1 MDSIIAFIFAR
12 GGSKG
17 VPGKNIRLLAGKPLI
32 GWAIEQARSVDCI
45 DEVIVSTD
53 DPLIAEIA
61 RDFDAKVPALRPSE
75 LATDTSPE
83 WLSWQQSLR
92 LFNSMNGYF
101 PERMLVLPTTS
112 PLRKPIDIMRCL
124 HHSLESDADLVLTTT
139 PAARNP
145 YYNMVERR
153 RDGSVALLAGNGG
166 FASRQT
172 APACYDLTTVAYVA
186 KPSFVLNS
194 SGIFAGKGRIEAVD
208 IPQERALG
216 IDTELDFRIAEALFS
231 ENFHDVQNT

>member
-45 DEVIVSTD
+45 DQVIVSTD
-53 DPLIAEIA
+53 DPVIAEIA
-61 RDFDAKVPALRPSE
+61 KDFDAAVPALRPKE

-101 PERMLVLPTTS
+101 PERMVVLPTTA
-112 PLRKPIDIMRCL
+112 PLRKPVDIVRCVDL
-124 HHSLESDADLVLTTT
+124 SFTSDADLVLTVT

-145 YYNMVERR
+145 YYNMVVRR
-153 RDGSVALLAGNGG
+153 HDGSVALLAGDGG
-166 FASRQT
+166 VASRQT
-172 APACYDLTTVAYVA
+172 APTCYDMTTVAYVA
-186 KPSFVLNS
+186 KPAFVLNS
-194 SGIFAGKGRIEAVD
+194 TSMFTGDGRIEAVD
-208 IPQERALG
+208 IPQERALD
-216 IDTELDFRIAEALFS
+216 IDTELDFKIAEALFS
-231 ENFHDVQNT
+231 ENFQDVQNA